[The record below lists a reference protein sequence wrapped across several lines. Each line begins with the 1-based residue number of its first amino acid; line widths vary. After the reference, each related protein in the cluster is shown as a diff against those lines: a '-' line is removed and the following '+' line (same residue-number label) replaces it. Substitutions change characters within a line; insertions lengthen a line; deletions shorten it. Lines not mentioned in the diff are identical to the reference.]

1 MNRPSGRHEAA
12 GGPTASRAPARDNL
26 RLFGKLAVIAAVMF
40 GFGWALIPLYNKI
53 CEVTGINS
61 LTRTDKGAADFAK
74 NTQDD
79 TSRTVTVEFDANARG
94 PWRFKA
100 ETNAIQVHPGELAT
114 VLYDV
119 VNTHDKPVAGQ
130 AIPSYAP
137 QHASRY
143 FRKLEC
149 FCFRQQ
155 ALAAGES
162 KRFPVVFVLDPNL
175 PKDVT
180 TITLSYTFFEIA
192 GPVGAP
198 QASGDGR
205 LRADAAPAPAALP
218 FTRGG

>member
-1 MNRPSGRHEAA
+1 MEDAIVSGVVGDDSEAKITITQVPDRPGVSAKVFRAL
-12 GGPTASRAPARDNL
+12 ASADVNVDMIVQNVSEQGHTDISFTLPA
-26 RLFGKLAVIAAVMF
+26 
-40 GFGWALIPLYNKI
+40 
-53 CEVTGINS
+53 
-61 LTRTDKGAADFAK
+61 
-74 NTQDD
+74 
-79 TSRTVTVEFDANARG
+79 
-94 PWRFKA
+94 
-100 ETNAIQVHPGELAT
+100 GELAT